1 MVWNMMK
8 TYFNSHPHEEDDMT
22 GDVLKVAVRISTHI
36 LTKRMTSFHRLK
48 FHFISISTHILTKR
62 MTIVSVIPITSR
74 NISTHILTK
83 RMTEASQNLSLEHI
97 ISTHILTKRMTQ
109 AFAFMLWWIIFQLT
123 SSRRGWLSSLII
135 LIGSWNISTHILTK
149 RMTCLCVWIKR
160 CYKFQLTSSRRG
172 WPAPFTIWFPSSSF
186 QLTSSRRGW
195 RKVTYILNKGLDIS
209 THILTKRMTMM

>member
-1 MVWNMMK
+1 MMK

-97 ISTHILTKRMTQ
+97 ISTHILTKRMTLISNHPHRFLEYFNSHPHEEDDLFVRMDQ
-109 AFAFMLWWIIFQLT
+109 KML
-123 SSRRGWLSSLII
+123 
-135 LIGSWNISTHILTK
+135 
-149 RMTCLCVWIKR
+149 
-160 CYKFQLTSSRRG
+160 
-172 WPAPFTIWFPSSSF
+172 
-186 QLTSSRRGW
+186 
-195 RKVTYILNKGLDIS
+195 
-209 THILTKRMTMM
+209 